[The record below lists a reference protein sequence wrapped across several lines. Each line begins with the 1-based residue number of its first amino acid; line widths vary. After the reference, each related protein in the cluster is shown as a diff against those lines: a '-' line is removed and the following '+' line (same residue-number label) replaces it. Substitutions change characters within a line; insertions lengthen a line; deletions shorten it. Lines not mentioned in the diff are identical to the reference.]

1 MDEVPITPAPG
12 EKPKY
17 PDQAKLSALTYLVVD
32 DDDGMRSLL
41 KDYLRRYGISNVIEA
56 DCSGEALR
64 LFAMHKIDVLL
75 TNFKMPDMYGD
86 SLVWCLR
93 RSPNERLRRIPAIMI
108 SAYSDRDHIC
118 RARDSGVDQFVP
130 KPCTATDL
138 HVGIRKAVFEPK
150 PFVVAPDYIGPD
162 RRSKNEDKGPPLGR
176 ERRGIKISRRKP

>member
-1 MDEVPITPAPG
+1 MESKMDEEPVTPH
-12 EKPKY
+12 Y
-17 PDQAKLSALTYLVVD
+17 PNQEKLSALTYLVVD
-32 DDDGMRSLL
+32 DDDDMRILL
-41 KDYLRRYGISNVIEA
+41 KDFLQIYGISNVFEA

-64 LFAMHKIDVLL
+64 LFRTHEIDVLL

-93 RSPNERLRRIPAIMI
+93 RSPNERLRRIPAIMV
-108 SAYSDRDHIC
+108 SAYADRDHID

-162 RRSKNEDKGPPLGR
+162 RRRKNKDKGAPLGR
-176 ERRGIKISRRKP
+176 ERRGIKIN